1 MKTRK
6 VGKIVSLLVA
16 IVLVATIMIPAASVL
31 ADSAAQKYP
40 GAEWTEASS
49 FAELRTV
56 LNSAKTDGS
65 KTYIKLTGKIDLP
78 AGARYVKNNNKGLFL
93 GEVLKLDKLTPVV
106 WSQGKDK
113 WTASLGDAK
122 SAEEAVNIINESK
135 IAPASTV
142 NPFDP
147 DGKGEYADKTNFY
160 ITVTR
165 DNLRSVE
172 DIFNFTETK
181 YTNTTGTPDTNKD
194 PTQVARDYP
203 SYYDTNLIIPVG
215 TDVVIDLNGQTID
228 GGQSAKVYEGVPDY
242 IQSIFIVN
250 GKLTV
255 EDFVGGGKLTGATGY
270 LADGTYDVTKFQD
283 GIEQRFDTA
292 FKDRHRFVNANFDY
306 TNESSHHDSETPSS
320 IKDGK
325 YNADT
330 AAAWRISAI
339 ANGSSGGYMQL
350 RFAYYIGGGTVTEV
364 RGGAV
369 YVSETGEFTLNNGSI
384 TRNCTWMESNTS
396 ESTSAA
402 KMMKAGVDSVVRG
415 GGVYVEAGGTFNMNG
430 GDVSNNAARAYQKG
444 DNTKIAKAEGGG
456 IYLEP
461 ANGDKVATFNMTAGK
476 IAENAAYAE
485 TSANRNAAGSNSKAA
500 ESNGAGIYVGA
511 GSVCNIMGTAKADGE
526 VTDEMMASFPQIT
539 NNSCGAETRRS
550 RPTDWASVTV
560 RGGGVYCAGTLNI
573 EKASIS
579 ANDFAEAYNNLE
591 EESAAGKATHIMRD
605 EYIPNKAD
613 RTITNPGGTTATVP
627 GTGTGLALYIL
638 DYNEPGPEQTP
649 KTYITR
655 LDPRYKDNLELATEL
670 VTHESSGIYGTG
682 RGSSE
687 NKMITDGAGV
697 CMADTGTI
705 NIGER
710 VWIYDNYD
718 LVTTGH
724 KSFGASRDFRKY
736 WVQEY
741 TYNDPVVG
749 TDLSATDASLAG
761 KQITDNTG
769 RYVYFCDPNN
779 PSATKGINNGYCWSD
794 TRDDVYLPEGVAM
807 YKGGSLF
814 ECRIGVNYYNMVNA
828 PADVKQGD
836 MGQASNRVIVKSS
849 TNLDPSVWGTTKS
862 TPSARDIQFFYLND
876 NNKNYEA
883 GLVDSSTKYT
893 LPANK
898 KPDNVWPCNP
908 NTTASYDTRD
918 RVAVIKA
925 DTAAGA
931 TGDDVFDD
939 AKKVMSPYE
948 GYVNYSVAY
957 PADTWI
963 YHSSAALTPVSKW
976 YKYSQPT
983 FRISDPNNYPGG
995 SDTTV
1000 KSFSNAIVNVPQRAY
1015 QLTDE
1020 MIQQLPEAYRK
1031 AKYMDYKVVYD
1042 NDGFG
1047 SESAPVLRFGEN
1059 VEREMYFTVDFDE
1072 ANVHYYGESGL
1083 NTNLSTGSSIG
1094 NVAVNGLDSGKKTFV
1109 PGINSDVYYY
1119 KGSSNPQG
1127 TVSINP
1133 VVPDYNIYKDASI
1146 LQARINNRKNEQTS
1160 ITSTGKVEDSDLYF
1174 KGWSQYVSYGYK
1186 DESGKVVNAS
1196 VNTVPQ
1202 ASDNDGKLNVSGSNT
1217 INGITALNY
1226 HNSKSAY
1233 VFDLSKIYNP
1243 NVNAQPCFSLTAT
1256 WYTKEELAEARKKVS
1271 NVMFQNV
1278 QRANSDG
1285 TTTNLLRAV
1294 ALAGS
1299 QYLDFDEVGFVIS
1312 TTNATPTV
1320 EGGYDYIVKSK
1331 VYEKLGVNKTA
1342 GAEKTYYDVDKLL
1355 GGTWSGQ
1362 TNVKIEDQ
1370 TWRFT
1375 ENSQFAANVTT
1386 GKTGK
1391 AGYKDAGLFYT
1402 NIVITDANKDTV
1414 YFVTPYAK
1422 LGNTYYYG
1430 ESRGAS
1436 YTDGIGA

>member
-40 GAEWTEASS
+40 GANWVEVSS
-49 FAELRTV
+49 FKELKTV
-56 LNSAKTDGS
+56 FDNAKTDGT
-65 KTYIKLTGKIDLP
+65 KTYVKLTGNIDMP
-78 AGARYVKNNNKGLFL
+78 QGASFVPGRAKGLFL
-93 GEVLKLDKLTPVV
+93 GEVLKMDKIRQVTGLKESSWTIYDVLLSDPLSDEDTINFLNSAGLGPVT
-106 WSQGKDK
+106 K
-113 WTASLGDAK
+113 T
-122 SAEEAVNIINESK
+122 
-135 IAPASTV
+135 
-142 NPFDP
+142 NPFDEHGQ
-147 DGKGEYADKTNFY
+147 GKYAKDAANFY
-160 ITVTR
+160 VTLTAS
-165 DNLRSVE
+165 NLARWE
-172 DIFNFTETK
+172 KINNFREKK
-181 YTNTTGTPDTNKD
+181 YTSSND
-194 PTQVARDYP
+194 PESKAKDYP
-203 SYYDTNLIIPVG
+203 SYLDVNLVVYDGSDIVL
-215 TDVVIDLNGQTID
+215 DLNGKTFD
-228 GGQSAKVYEGVPDY
+228 AGQGEKVYTNTPNY
-242 IQSIFIVN
+242 IQSVFIVD

-255 EDFVGGGKLTGATGY
+255 EDFVGGGKITGGSGY
-270 LADGTYDVTKFQD
+270 IAAGTYSLSESEFSD
-283 GIEQRFDTA
+283 GME
-292 FKDRHRFVNANFDY
+292 RHRYLDSNLNYVDKSMNDTDRWSQVVHDLNKLKWKFSFTNQAGGEITSGK
-306 TNESSHHDSETPSS
+306 TNERS
-320 IKDGK
+320 
-325 YNADT
+325 
-330 AAAWRISAI
+330 
-339 ANGSSGGYMQL
+339 
-350 RFAYYIGGGTVTEV
+350 AYYINQNSVTEI
-364 RGGAV
+364 RGGAI
-369 YVSETGEFTLNNGSI
+369 YVGEGGEFTLNNGSI
-384 TRNCTWMESNTS
+384 TRNCAWMESGATANGQ
-396 ESTSAA
+396 AA
-402 KMMKAGVDSVVRG
+402 TMMKAGVDSVVRG

-485 TSANRNAAGSNSKAA
+485 TMANGNAVGSNSKAA

-539 NNSCGAETRRS
+539 NNSCGAETRKA

-579 ANDFAEAYNNLE
+579 ANDFAEAYNDL
-591 EESAAGKATHIMRD
+591 AASTPANMATQVMRD
-605 EYIPNKAD
+605 DE
-613 RTITNPGGTTATVP
+613 RTKSVTGASMP
-627 GTGTGLALYIL
+627 GTNTGLALYVL
-638 DYNEPGPEQTP
+638 DYNNPGEQQTP
-649 KTYITR
+649 KTLITR
-655 LDPRYKDNLELATEL
+655 LDPRFKDNLELATEL
-670 VTHESSGIYGTG
+670 VKHEESGVYGTG
-682 RGSSE
+682 RGSSA
-687 NKMITDGAGV
+687 NKMTSDGAGV
-697 CMADTGTI
+697 CLASTGTI

-724 KSFGASRDFRKY
+724 KAFGDTRNFYRY

-741 TYNDPVVG
+741 TYHDPVVG
-749 TDLSATDASLAG
+749 TDLSVTDAATAG
-761 KQITDNTG
+761 KKITDAAG
-769 RYVYFCDPNN
+769 RYVYYGTRTTG
-779 PSATKGINNGYCWSD
+779 AGNGYTYSD

-849 TNLDPSVWGTTKS
+849 TNLNSNVWGTTKS

-876 NNKNYEA
+876 NNKNYEG

-898 KPDNVWPCNP
+898 KPDNVWLCNP
-908 NTTASYDTRD
+908 STTATYNTRD
-918 RVAVIKA
+918 RVAAVKA
-925 DTAAGA
+925 DAASGA

-939 AKKVMSPYE
+939 TKKVMSPYE
-948 GYVNYSVAY
+948 GYVNYDVAY
-957 PADTWI
+957 PENTWI
-963 YHSSAALTPVSKW
+963 YHPEAGVTNVKDW
-976 YKYSQPT
+976 YRYSQPT
-983 FRISDPNNYPGG
+983 FRISDPDNYPGG
-995 SDTTV
+995 ADTTV
-1000 KSFSNAIVNVPQRAY
+1000 NSFNNAIVNLPQRAY
-1015 QLTDE
+1015 QLTDD
-1020 MIQQLPEAYRK
+1020 MLRSLPESYRK

-1059 VEREMYFTVDFDE
+1059 VDRQMYFTVDFDE

-1094 NVAVNGLDSGKKTFV
+1094 DIAVNSLDSSRKTFV

-1133 VVPDYNIYKDASI
+1133 VVPDYNIYKNASI
-1146 LQARINNRKNEQTS
+1146 LQTRINNRKNELTS
-1160 ITSTGKVEDSDLYF
+1160 ITETNSIEDADLYF

-1186 DESGKVVNAS
+1186 DAGKVVNAS

-1202 ASDNDGKLNVSGSNT
+1202 ASDNDGKLSVSGSNT

-1233 VFDLSKIYNP
+1233 VFDLSKIFNP

-1271 NVMFQNV
+1271 NVKYQIIKSADNK
-1278 QRANSDG
+1278 D
-1285 TTTNLLRAV
+1285 LLRVV
-1294 ALAGS
+1294 AIAGS
-1299 QYLDFDEVGFVIS
+1299 DYPDFEAVGFVIS
-1312 TTNATPTV
+1312 TTNATPTI
-1320 EGGYDYIVKSK
+1320 EGGYDYVANSDI
-1331 VYEKLGVNKTA
+1331 YERLGVTKDGTQMC
-1342 GAEKTYYDVDKLL
+1342 YDVDRLL
-1355 GGTWSGQ
+1355 GGNYYGAATGNHPSIKIDEEFKWEFTDGSKFADNVTIGQ
-1362 TNVKIEDQ
+1362 T
-1370 TWRFT
+1370 
-1375 ENSQFAANVTT
+1375 
-1386 GKTGK
+1386 GKR
-1391 AGYKDAGLFYT
+1391 GYKDAGLFYT
-1402 NIVITDANKDTV
+1402 NIVITDDNKDTV

-1422 LGNTYYYG
+1422 LYDGTYYYG
-1430 ESRGAS
+1430 ESRAVCYADYVAS
-1436 YTDGIGA
+1436 

>member
-40 GAEWTEASS
+40 GAKWIEASS

-56 LNSAKTDGS
+56 LNNAKVDGT
-65 KTYIKLTGKIDLP
+65 KTYVKLTGKIDLP
-78 AGARYVKNNNKGLFL
+78 AGARYVSNNNKGLFL

-106 WSQGKDK
+106 WSHGKDK
-113 WTASLGDAK
+113 WTASFGDAK

-135 IAPASTV
+135 MAPASTV

-165 DNLRSVE
+165 DNLNVLE
-172 DIFNFTETK
+172 NTFNFTEKK
-181 YTNTTGTPDTNKD
+181 YTNTSNKNGPDDGMVDGKFD
-194 PTQVARDYP
+194 PTQVGRDYP

-228 GGQSAKVYEGVPDY
+228 GGQSAKVYKDTPDY

-270 LADGTYDVTKFQD
+270 LPDGTYDVTKFQE
-283 GIEQRFDTA
+283 GIEQRFDTS

-306 TNESSHHDSETPSS
+306 TNESTFNNSGTPSS

-339 ANGSSGGYMQL
+339 ANGSSGGYTQL

-396 ESTSAA
+396 NTTSAA

-444 DNTKIAKAEGGG
+444 GNTKIAKAEGGG

-485 TSANRNAAGSNSKAA
+485 TMANGNAAGSHSKAA

-539 NNSCGAETRRS
+539 KNSCGAETRKA

-579 ANDFAEAYNNLE
+579 ANDFAEAYNDLADSTPANM
-591 EESAAGKATHIMRD
+591 ATHVMRD
-605 EYIPNKAD
+605 DE
-613 RTITNPGGTTATVP
+613 RTQSVTGASMP
-627 GTGTGLALYIL
+627 GTNTGLALYVL
-638 DYNEPGPEQTP
+638 DYNNPGEQQTP
-649 KTYITR
+649 KTLITR
-655 LDPRYKDNLELATEL
+655 LDPRFKDNLELATEL
-670 VTHESSGIYGTG
+670 VKHEESGVYGTG
-682 RGSSE
+682 RGSSA
-687 NKMITDGAGV
+687 NKMTSDGAGV
-697 CMADTGTI
+697 CLASTGTI

-724 KSFGASRDFRKY
+724 KAFGDTRNFYRY

-741 TYNDPVVG
+741 TYHDPVVG
-749 TDLSATDASLAG
+749 TDLSVTDAATAG
-761 KQITDNTG
+761 KKITDAAG
-769 RYVYFCDPNN
+769 RYVYYGTRTTG
-779 PSATKGINNGYCWSD
+779 AGNGYTYSD

-849 TNLDPSVWGTTKS
+849 TNLNSNVWGTTKS

-876 NNKNYEA
+876 NNKNYEG

-898 KPDNVWPCNP
+898 KPDNVWLCNP
-908 NTTASYDTRD
+908 STTATYNTRD
-918 RVAVIKA
+918 RVAAVKA
-925 DTAAGA
+925 DAASGA

-939 AKKVMSPYE
+939 TKKVMSPYE
-948 GYVNYSVAY
+948 GYVNYDVAY
-957 PADTWI
+957 PENTWI
-963 YHSSAALTPVSKW
+963 YHPQAGVTNVKDW
-976 YKYSQPT
+976 YRYSQPT
-983 FRISDPNNYPGG
+983 FRISDPDNYPGG
-995 SDTTV
+995 ADTTV
-1000 KSFSNAIVNVPQRAY
+1000 NSFNNAIVNLPQRAY
-1015 QLTDE
+1015 QLTDD
-1020 MIQQLPEAYRK
+1020 MLRSLPESYRK

-1059 VEREMYFTVDFDE
+1059 VERQMYFTVDFDE

-1094 NVAVNGLDSGKKTFV
+1094 DIAVNSLDSSRKTFV

-1133 VVPDYNIYKDASI
+1133 VVPDYNIYKNASI
-1146 LQARINNRKNEQTS
+1146 LQTRINNRKNELTS
-1160 ITSTGKVEDSDLYF
+1160 ITETNSIEDADLYF

-1186 DESGKVVNAS
+1186 DAGKVVNAS

-1202 ASDNDGKLNVSGSNT
+1202 ASDNDGKLSVSGSNT

-1233 VFDLSKIYNP
+1233 VFDLSKIFNP

-1271 NVMFQNV
+1271 NVKYQVIKSADNK
-1278 QRANSDG
+1278 D
-1285 TTTNLLRAV
+1285 LLRVV
-1294 ALAGS
+1294 AIAGS
-1299 QYLDFDEVGFVIS
+1299 DYPDFEAVGFVIS
-1312 TTNATPTV
+1312 TTNATPTI
-1320 EGGYDYIVKSK
+1320 EGGYDYVANSDI
-1331 VYEKLGVNKTA
+1331 YEKLGVTGKDGTQMC
-1342 GAEKTYYDVDKLL
+1342 YDVDRLL
-1355 GGTWSGQ
+1355 GGNYYGSAGNHPSIKIDEEFKWEFTDGSKFADNVTIGQ
-1362 TNVKIEDQ
+1362 T
-1370 TWRFT
+1370 
-1375 ENSQFAANVTT
+1375 
-1386 GKTGK
+1386 GKL
-1391 AGYKDAGLFYT
+1391 GYKDAGLFYT

-1422 LGNTYYYG
+1422 LYDGTYYYG
-1430 ESRGAS
+1430 ESRAVCYADYVAS
-1436 YTDGIGA
+1436 